1 VVVSLINFVAY
12 LSTQMARNNEEGGFN
27 QAAVEF
33 PEAEKRFLKHHEVC
47 RVATCHNDTPHVTPV
62 NFVFDDGFFYFATDY
77 DTKKYRDLA
86 KNKRSALVV
95 DVYNSSLENQA
106 VIVQGIVEFIERGEE
121 FQKLYDIFY
130 EKFDWV
136 REEPWKEGEAP
147 FVKVKPLHK
156 VSWGF

>member
-1 VVVSLINFVAY
+1 
-12 LSTQMARNNEEGGFN
+12 MARNDDDEDGFK
-27 QAAVEF
+27 QAVVEF

-47 RVATCHNDTPHVTPV
+47 RVATSHNDTPHVTPI

-77 DTKKYRDLA
+77 DTKKC
-86 KNKRSALVV
+86 ALVV
-95 DVYNSSLENQA
+95 DVYNSSVDNKA
-106 VIVQGIVEFIERGEE
+106 IIVQGVVEFVERGEE

>member
-1 VVVSLINFVAY
+1 MTWND
-12 LSTQMARNNEEGGFN
+12 EDGGFK
-27 QAAVEF
+27 QAVVEF
-33 PEAEKRFLKHHEVC
+33 PEAEKRFLKQHEVC
-47 RVATCHNDTPHVTPV
+47 RVATSYNDTSHVTPV

-77 DTKKYRDLA
+77 DTKKYRNLA
-86 KNKRSALVV
+86 KNKKSALVV
-95 DVYNSSLENQA
+95 DVYNSSKDNKA
-106 VIVQGIVEFIERGEE
+106 VIVQGVVEFVERGEE
-121 FQKLYDIFY
+121 FQRLYSIFH